1 MTSLSVKVTLKYVI
15 SSRGL
20 QKLSKECQPMDPNL
34 FFQLISCYRYIW
46 WKFQI
51 DRWNQLNCHEI
62 QSLCGAIPYPLA
74 SLLLG
79 SYPTT
84 WGGCFL
90 STHMEKNEEVC
101 AAISVSNFSPLN
113 AFLLS
118 ILITFPVR
126 LILRGVLGKICYCFP
141 ECYISLLVDAR
152 DHWNGN

>member
-1 MTSLSVKVTLKYVI
+1 MLYKLLLKSLSVKVTLEYVI

-20 QKLSKECQPMDPNL
+20 QKLSKECQPMAPNL

-79 SYPTT
+79 SYITT
-84 WGGCFL
+84 WEWQFAPHSYGKKWDSLCRLLMKKFL
-90 STHMEKNEEVC
+90 VKISQNLPPDFGIAHNQGYTLVRMLYLALVC
-101 AAISVSNFSPLN
+101 EDTMF
-113 AFLLS
+113 
-118 ILITFPVR
+118 
-126 LILRGVLGKICYCFP
+126 
-141 ECYISLLVDAR
+141 
-152 DHWNGN
+152 